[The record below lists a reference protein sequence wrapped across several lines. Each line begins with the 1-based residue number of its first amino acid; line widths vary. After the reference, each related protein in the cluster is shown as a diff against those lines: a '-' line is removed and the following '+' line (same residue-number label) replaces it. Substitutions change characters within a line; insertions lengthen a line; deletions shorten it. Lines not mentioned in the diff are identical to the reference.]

1 MTALPQKLADPHN
14 NGVAPGDIA
23 AGGNQGDFSEGTAV
37 RIPRFRFTIRW
48 MMVAV
53 AIVAVA
59 LGMKVLNDRASGY
72 RSRAS
77 DHRLEAEFHNK
88 PSHMEMMK
96 VDGTLLDLV
105 EPPNLPRVE
114 FHNRMSRKYARA
126 ARYPWLPVEP
136 DPPGPERD

>member
-77 DHRLEAEFHNK
+77 DHRL
-88 PSHMEMMK
+88 
-96 VDGTLLDLV
+96 DLV

-114 FHNRMSRKYARA
+114 FHNRMSRTYARA